1 MFTCVLNFWNI
12 MMANVSGTF
21 SVRLPDSLRDDV
33 DALAE
38 LTKRS
43 RSYIVKEA
51 VALYMKDR
59 TAYLRDLNEAVA
71 DADSGFGH
79 SGEQVFDWMKTW
91 GTEDEA
97 SPPAPDLEP

>member
-1 MFTCVLNFWNI
+1 M
-12 MMANVSGTF
+12 MKMANSSGTF
-21 SVRLPDSLRDDV
+21 SVRLPDALRDDV

-51 VALYMKDR
+51 VAIYMKDR

-71 DADSGFGH
+71 DAESGYGH
-79 SGEQVFDWMKTW
+79 SAEQVFDWMNTW
-91 GTEDEA
+91 GTEDETSA
-97 SPPAPDLEP
+97 PAPDIRP